1 MALHERVD
9 GISIADGVDDCAARV
24 SQRDAAAGCG
34 DRRGEALIRRPRAG
48 VPASSEEVEAPRGER
63 RPRGDVA
70 SVTSLVPAAE
80 RYASL
85 KPPMSAAVVPVFAI
99 STNSFE
105 AAPVEPVISS
115 FTCKFAVPPPPP
127 EVEQVMVATPLAS

>member
-1 MALHERVD
+1 MALDERVD
-9 GISIADGVDDCAARV
+9 GIPVADGVDDCTARV
-24 SQRDAAAGCG
+24 AERDAAAGG
-34 DRRGEALIRRPRAG
+34 RDRRGEALIRCPRAG
-48 VPASSEEVEAPRGER
+48 VPASSEEVEAAGCVVPMGT
-63 RPRGDVA
+63 VA

-85 KPPMSAAVVPVFAI
+85 KPPMSAAAVPVFAI

-115 FTCKFAVPPPPP
+115 FRWRVDVPPPP
-127 EVEQVMVATPLAS
+127 EVVQVMVATPLAS